1 MTDMEEAAIE
11 REAIMSVERVPPEI
25 IAATIAKYYGIE
37 I

>member
-11 REAIMSVERVPPEI
+11 REYICRAEGVPAAI
-25 IAATIAKYYGIE
+25 IAQIVAKYYGIE